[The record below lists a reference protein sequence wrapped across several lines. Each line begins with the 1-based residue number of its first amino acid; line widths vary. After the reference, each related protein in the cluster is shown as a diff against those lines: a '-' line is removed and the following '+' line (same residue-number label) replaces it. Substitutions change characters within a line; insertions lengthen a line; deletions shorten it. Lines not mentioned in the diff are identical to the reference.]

1 MIRRKS
7 LEADILLSVVCHAL
21 KSCQQI
27 TMSLMWDE
35 ENEFMGSLSFS
46 ELIVFLSERMEEKLD
61 LSQGGR
67 VVVDISK

>member
-1 MIRRKS
+1 V
-7 LEADILLSVVCHAL
+7 ELSDKGFVQA
-21 KSCQQI
+21 SDR
-27 TMSLMWDE
+27 LMWDE

>member
-1 MIRRKS
+1 MELS
-7 LEADILLSVVCHAL
+7 DIGFVQASDR
-21 KSCQQI
+21 
-27 TMSLMWDE
+27 LMWDE